1 METLFITQI
10 LLTTL
15 NIILSIT
22 TITASVWLASGARRQ
37 RPHNQ
42 NHQQTQAPK
51 GSWTS

>member
-22 TITASVWLASGARRQ
+22 AITASVWLASEARRQ
-37 RPHNQ
+37 RTHNQ

-51 GSWTS
+51 GPHTP